1 MIKRKRMLNIIK
13 ELFGKEDFFLTKL
26 SIYILLLIVVC
37 IYKFGFFKG
46 IYAGIAVGLIAI
58 FIIPM
63 ALVYLVRDKKITIN
77 LKSISMFTIFI
88 IWLIIGLYFF
98 SLKSILITIIVGIA
112 FFIVYKVANINI

>member
-1 MIKRKRMLNIIK
+1 MINKIK
-13 ELFGKEDFFLTKL
+13 KYISNNEYKTLELFSG
-26 SIYILLLIVVC
+26 IILLMVGC

-46 IYAGIAVGLIAI
+46 IYAGIAVGLIAM

-63 ALVYLVRDKKITIN
+63 ALVYLFRDKKITIN
-77 LKSISMFTIFI
+77 LKSISMFTIFT

-98 SLKSILITIIVGIA
+98 SLKSILITIIVGIV

>member
-1 MIKRKRMLNIIK
+1 MLNKIK
-13 ELFGKEDFFLTKL
+13 ELFRKEDFFLTKL
-26 SIYILLLIVVC
+26 SIYILLFIVVC

-46 IYAGIAVGLIAI
+46 IYAGIAVGLIAM

-63 ALVYLVRDKKITIN
+63 ALVYLFRDKKITIN
-77 LKSISMFTIFI
+77 LKSISMFTIFT

-98 SLKSILITIIVGIA
+98 SLKSILITIIVGIV